1 MSRRLDAIAPPLYG
15 IVDLVVITAPAV
27 AFKLASDRGG
37 LGDADGIDLVVASA
51 VLGTVHAIVAAGR
64 LRFEEEVAIR
74 RTDLWIAAVD
84 ALIVLALAATVLP
97 LVVLWGFA
105 DEHASIADRG
115 YPVVA
120 LWIGVQVVAIIAA
133 EVTGRAVFRW
143 LEDTPPPDPPASSGP
158 PASSLHP
165 CTDRPVGTARG

>member
-1 MSRRLDAIAPPLYG
+1 MSRRLDVIAPPLYG
-15 IVDLVVITAPAV
+15 LVDFVVIAAPAV

-51 VLGTVHAIVAAGR
+51 VLGTVHALVAADR

-84 ALIVLALAATVLP
+84 SLIVLALASTVLP

-120 LWIGVQVVAIIAA
+120 LWVGVQLLAVVAA

-143 LEDTPPPDPPASSGP
+143 LEDTPPEPPPPDDPHEG
-158 PASSLHP
+158 SLDS
-165 CTDRPVGTARG
+165 CAERAVGAAPR